1 MGFLIPYIQGRRNFI
16 NFHHDSCLQVQEV
29 ASFQG
34 KPLKELFSIFKQ
46 PICKFVVDAI
56 EEIQSRDPAAKVSLD
71 TVLEVASV
79 FEFKDVQSF
88 LKVTGLNKC
97 FYFWSYSGLL

>member
-1 MGFLIPYIQGRRNFI
+1 M
-16 NFHHDSCLQVQEV
+16 CLQVQEV

-56 EEIQSRDPAAKVSLD
+56 DEIQSREPAAKVSLD

-79 FEFKDVQSF
+79 FEFKDVHSF
-88 LKVTGLNKC
+88 LKVTELKKC
-97 FYFWSYSGLL
+97 LGVLELPLRLPLPLWTSSSEMS